1 MTLPEILMHAK
12 SGSEPVCIVGIGA
25 CTAIGYNA
33 ASAAAAVRA
42 GITGF
47 HEHPYMIDKTGEKM
61 IVARVPPVPIDL
73 NFADRFTAI
82 AVPALREAL
91 APLIGGR
98 HVHAQRIHVILGLPS
113 IRPGLS
119 SETQKQVCANL
130 LADEYLRSAEL
141 LMFTS
146 GHSAGLMA
154 LGAGCGQIRAG
165 SADFCLI
172 GGVDSYLEPETLEWL
187 DANEQLHSEANTWGF
202 VPGEAAGFC
211 LLASQREAER
221 LRLVPLCW
229 VLSVA
234 TALEPNLINTDTICI
249 GRGLSQSVRDVL
261 AALPSPENKINQT
274 VCDMNGER
282 YRADEL
288 AFTICRTASRFV
300 NASDFLSP
308 ADCWGDVGAASGP
321 LFISLTV
328 AANAKAYSKG
338 PLSLLWTSSENG
350 ERSAAITYCG
360 RTN

>member
-1 MTLPEILMHAK
+1 MHSK
-12 SGSEPVCIVGIGA
+12 SGSEPVCVVGIGA

-47 HEHPYMIDKTGEKM
+47 HEHPYMIDKAGEKV
-61 IVARVPPVPIDL
+61 IVARIPPLPIDL
-73 NFADRFTAI
+73 NFTDRLTAI
-82 AVPALREAL
+82 AVPAMREAL

-98 HVHAQRIHVILGLPS
+98 HMNAQRIHVILGLPS
-113 IRPGLS
+113 IRPSLS
-119 SETQKQVCANL
+119 SETQKQVCDNL
-130 LADEYLRSAEL
+130 LADEYLRAAEL
-141 LMFTS
+141 FTFTS

-154 LGAGCGQIRAG
+154 LGAGCDKIRAG
-165 SADFCLI
+165 NADLCLI

-187 DANEQLHSEANTWGF
+187 DANEQLHSEANNWGF

-234 TALEPNLINTDTICI
+234 TAIEPNLIKTDTICI
-249 GRGLSQSVRDVL
+249 GKGLSECVKNVL
-261 AALPSPENKINQT
+261 AALPTPESKINQT
-274 VCDMNGER
+274 FCDMNGER

-288 AFTICRTASRFV
+288 AFTICRTSDRFV
-300 NASDFLSP
+300 DAPDFSSP

-321 LFISLTV
+321 LFVNLAV
-328 AANAKAYSKG
+328 AAGAKGFSKG
-338 PLSLLWTSSENG
+338 PYTLLWTSSETG
-350 ERSAAITYCG
+350 ERSAAIIHG
-360 RTN
+360 DRLN